1 MKNHT
6 EMIAI
11 FQSTGLVPLFSH
23 EDGAV
28 AQQMVQACYRG
39 GARVI
44 EFTNRKSNAL
54 DVFSDLVKQ
63 RRNYPA
69 MKLGIGTVMDADTTQ
84 KFIDAGADFIVAPI
98 LKPAMA
104 EVCLKNSIP
113 WIPGCATLTEIVTA
127 RDLGASVI
135 KVFPGSVLGPNFLSS
150 ILPVVPDLKLMVTGG
165 VELNEPNLR
174 GWFKAGALC
183 VGLGS
188 HLFKSENIKA
198 KAWDK
203 VEADVSEAL
212 SIIKKI
218 KSDLTS

>member
-1 MKNHT
+1 MKNHS
-6 EMIAI
+6 EMIDI
-11 FQSTGLVPLFSH
+11 FQYTGLVPLFSH

-28 AQQMVQACYRG
+28 AQQMVEACYRG

-44 EFTNRKSNAL
+44 EFTNRKPNAL
-54 DVFSDLVKQ
+54 DVFSRLVKQ
-63 RRNYPA
+63 RTNYPE

-98 LKPAMA
+98 LKPSMA
-104 EVCLKNSIP
+104 DVCRKNNIP

-188 HLFKSENIKA
+188 HLFKSESIEA
-198 KAWDK
+198 KAWNK
-203 VEADVSEAL
+203 VEANVSEAL